1 MSSESDVQVVQRSFE
16 MILPMADTFAAMFY
30 DRFFTAAP
38 NARPLFK
45 SDMALQREKVMEML
59 ALAVHNLDNPD
70 SLQQELHNLGSRHV
84 NYRVETE
91 HYAIMNEAILGA
103 LADCLGDQFTPDIN
117 AAWQSAL
124 DSLTETM
131 LTSQVN

>member
-1 MSSESDVQVVQRSFE
+1 MATKSDMQTVQRSFE
-16 MILPMADTFAAMFY
+16 MILPMSDTFAAMFY

-45 SDMALQREKVMEML
+45 SDMAVQREKVMEML

-70 SLQQELHNLGSRHV
+70 SLQQELHDLGSRHV
-84 NYRVETE
+84 NYHVETE

-103 LADCLGDQFTPDIN
+103 LADCLGDQFTSEMN
-117 AAWQSAL
+117 AAWRSAL

-131 LTSQVN
+131 IVWHT